1 MGQPHLITGDPNIVF
16 SSLHVLNMW
25 RKEPLVIFQTQER
38 RIYIFP
44 NTISCESFILV
55 DANYRWCMVRSVGWL
70 VAVIACSSG
79 CIWLL
84 WVLRST
90 WDNAKHSSFSL
101 ESVAFDIPSH
111 RFIWNSRMLFWSPT
125 TVMVHP
131 DENWVQVQYLI
142 SSFRFLFITTKA
154 VEQDSKT
161 VVWGEVLPIQRMR
174 NTQNRKMRTSRKGQT
189 THLL

>member
-1 MGQPHLITGDPNIVF
+1 M
-16 SSLHVLNMW
+16 
-25 RKEPLVIFQTQER
+25 IFQ
-38 RIYIFP
+38 
-44 NTISCESFILV
+44 
-55 DANYRWCMVRSVGWL
+55 AVGL
-70 VAVIACSSG
+70 SEIVECFFE
-79 CIWLL
+79 
-84 WVLRST
+84 VL
-90 WDNAKHSSFSL
+90 
-101 ESVAFDIPSH
+101 
-111 RFIWNSRMLFWSPT
+111 M

-161 VVWGEVLPIQRMR
+161 VVWGDVLPIQRMR